1 MGNQRKHR
9 QEARETKEAIRNG
22 ATPQVGW
29 QEKLAEAAKNGKVA
43 LVPNTPATTSVL
55 APAPASVETK
65 QEPTPTSV
73 AAPAKTV
80 AKPQPSVY
88 RRPVWMIY
96 RDYFC
101 WGCGAAYKHNDQHK
115 CELDLKRG
123 LEGKSQQYPLPV
135 GFIPGPLVIL
145 EFLTLDEK
153 VHYQI
158 IDATSDIQQTVEGL
172 NEEIL
177 APVPQRK
184 PIKEMPVWL
193 SQAIGIQ
200 LSLIESICGEPTPWN
215 LGAVGKFRREGI
227 NPGTLR
233 LGFSQFQYPGYEAK
247 PFGCCLVP
255 ELGTGGLKGFRL
267 TKVYNPGR
275 LPGVPTEGTLLSLEF
290 LNGQGPI
297 QKLLNTWVGMEDNFQ
312 WYVKNPDKPKPFVK
326 PEPNQRR

>member
-1 MGNQRKHR
+1 MGKQKAHR
-9 QEARETKEAIRNG
+9 RQAREAKEQARQQTGIEVLNVVKDQLP
-22 ATPQVGW
+22 ADPP
-29 QEKLAEAAKNGKVA
+29 AAVTSLA
-43 LVPNTPATTSVL
+43 LVPTPTPAPVG
-55 APAPASVETK
+55 AK
-65 QEPTPTSV
+65 KEPTPTSV

-80 AKPQPSVY
+80 AKPQSSVY
-88 RRPVWMIY
+88 RRPVWEIY
-96 RDYFC
+96 RDYFR
-101 WGCGAAYKHNDQHK
+101 GCLAVYQHNERLGLQ
-115 CELDLKRG
+115 CDLKG
-123 LEGKSQQYPLPV
+123 ALEGKSQGRYPLPM
-135 GFIPGPLVIL
+135 GFVPGGLV
-145 EFLTLDEK
+145 TLGFRLNGE
-153 VHYQI
+153 VQYQI
-158 IDATSDIQQTVEGL
+158 VQATTDVKDVDAERGRGFPTPWRL
-172 NEEIL
+172 L
-177 APVPQRK
+177 
-184 PIKEMPVWL
+184 KEMPKWL
-193 SQAIGIQ
+193 GQAVGVH
-200 LSLIESICGEPTPWN
+200 LALIESIGGEPTSWN
-215 LGAVGKFRREGI
+215 LGVVRTFRKERI

>member
-1 MGNQRKHR
+1 MGNQKAHRRQARKAKEQAR
-9 QEARETKEAIRNG
+9 QQTGSQGLEVSDATKDQLPA
-22 ATPQVGW
+22 AVTS
-29 QEKLAEAAKNGKVA
+29 LALA
-43 LVPNTPATTSVL
+43 PTPAPVPV
-55 APAPASVETK
+55 PAPALVEAK
-65 QEPTPTSV
+65 KEPTPSI
-73 AAPAKTV
+73 AAPAKMV

-101 WGCGAAYKHNDQHK
+101 WGYGAAYKHNNQHK
-115 CELDLKRG
+115 CELDLKKG

-145 EFLTLDEK
+145 EFLTLNEK

-158 IDATSDIQQTVEGL
+158 IDATSDIQQIVEGL

-177 APVPQRK
+177 APVPRRK
-184 PIKEMPVWL
+184 PLKEMPVWL

-247 PFGCCLVP
+247 PFGYCLVP

-312 WYVKNPDKPKPFVK
+312 WYVKNPGKPKPFVK

>member
-1 MGNQRKHR
+1 MGKQKAHR
-9 QEARETKEAIRNG
+9 QKARETKEAIRNG
-22 ATPQVGW
+22 AIPQVGW
-29 QEKLAEAAKNGKVA
+29 QEKLAEAAKNGEVA
-43 LVPNTPATTSVL
+43 LVPNAPATTSVL
-55 APAPASVETK
+55 APAPAPVEAK
-65 QEPTPTSV
+65 KEPTTTSV

-80 AKPQPSVY
+80 AKPQPSVD
-88 RRPVWMIY
+88 RRPVWQIY
-96 RDYFC
+96 RDYF
-101 WGCGAAYKHNDQHK
+101 WDCGAVYERNNQNGF
-115 CELDLKRG
+115 ELNLKEG
-123 LEGKSQQYPLPV
+123 LEKGKALRYPLPV

-145 EFLTLDEK
+145 EFLMIKEE
-153 VHYQI
+153 VYYQI
-158 IDATSDIQQTVEGL
+158 IDATPDIQVEGL
-172 NEEIL
+172 DEEIL

-184 PIKEMPVWL
+184 PLKEMPVWI

-200 LSLIESICGEPTPWN
+200 LSLIESIGGEPTPWN
-215 LGAVGKFRREGI
+215 LGTVGKFRREGI

-312 WYVKNPDKPKPFVK
+312 WYVKNPKRPYQKPQSTS
-326 PEPNQRR
+326 NHR